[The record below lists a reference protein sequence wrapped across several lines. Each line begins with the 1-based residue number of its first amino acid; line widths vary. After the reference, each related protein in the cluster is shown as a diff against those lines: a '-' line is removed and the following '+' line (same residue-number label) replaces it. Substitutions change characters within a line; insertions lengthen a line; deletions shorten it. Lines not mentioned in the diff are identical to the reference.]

1 MSKNCKVAYIS
12 PEECS
17 LVPEDW
23 EWLEPAKTVKKCSW
37 DYTDLNNFDFVLVMG
52 SLAHKYINSGLKFQQ
67 AKGCLIRQKFYVTIT
82 EGEAMFRGK
91 KKLPLLKEHIKAFK
105 KLIKGES
112 TQNKVNHRIVLTEE
126 DEEDMFF
133 DIIRSKAVAIDTETS
148 GLNPFVPDKFMASIG
163 IATKNNAWCIPLD
176 HLDDENNVHYGKH
189 KWQRR
194 LIKKIAKFINGK
206 KRIIGHNFKFDTLW
220 IYQCYKVWIDF
231 TDDTMLM
238 HYNLDEN
245 TQHGLKLLSAR
256 FLGNDIYDIPEKEKN
271 GYGGL
276 VSHCAYLAQDI
287 RYTYDLY
294 KVFKPMLE
302 EDPLSLRVY
311 NEITI
316 PAVKAFA
323 RAENNGTWI
332 NPKTLEEATSY
343 WSKIAQETSDKLK
356 SYGDINWNSP
366 KQAAEILF
374 KKLKLPILDKTP
386 TGTPSMSE
394 SVLLRLKDKHEVPQL
409 LLDNRKATKFISTF
423 LDPWKKL
430 TEQSGDQRIHPTFK
444 VHGTVTGRPACESPN
459 LQQVPRDPSIRSI
472 IDAPEGWDLI
482 EADLS
487 QAELR
492 IAAEMSQ
499 DRELRNCYLTGI
511 DVHKRT
517 VESIFGIDPKEMTK
531 EQRKKGKAIN
541 FGFIYGMGWKKFM
554 DYARDN
560 YGQVFTEKESQNT
573 RKGYFR
579 LYQDLPEWHKR
590 QRNFVRKYGY
600 VRNLIGRK
608 RRLEDALLPDNSDNR
623 MAIAQA
629 ERNSIN
635 SPVQSLASDI
645 NLNAFI
651 DICNKYSNNIV
662 RPCGTIHDAIML
674 EVKKEYTDQV
684 SKDLKEMMENPSIF
698 KRHHVQFNIPIE
710 SEVEIGPWSK
720 GEVWKEKEK

>member
-1 MSKNCKVAYIS
+1 MRKNSKIAYIS
-12 PEECS
+12 PEKCS

-23 EWLEPAKTVKKCSW
+23 EWLEPTKSIKKCDW
-37 DYTDLNNFDFVLVMG
+37 NLKDLEEFDFVLVMG
-52 SLAHKYINSGLKFQQ
+52 SLAHKYIDSGLKYQQ
-67 AKGCLIRQKFYVTIT
+67 AKGCLIKQKFYVTIT
-82 EGEAMFRGK
+82 EGEATFRNN

-105 KLIKGES
+105 KLSSGDTI
-112 TQNKVNHRIVLTEE
+112 QNKVEHTIVTSDE
-126 DEEDMFF
+126 DIEDMVF
-133 DIIRSKAVAIDTETS
+133 DIIRSKVVAIDTETS
-148 GLNPFVPDKFMASIG
+148 GLDPFVPDKFMASFG
-163 IATKNNAWCIPLD
+163 IATKNHAWTIPLN
-176 HLDDENNVHYGKH
+176 HTNSPH
-189 KWQRR
+189 KEDREWQIGILSKINK
-194 LIKKIAKFINGK
+194 LIRKKIVV
-206 KRIIGHNFKFDTLW
+206 GHNGKFDTLW
-220 IYQCYKVWIDF
+220 TYQCYGIWVNF

-245 TQHGLKLLSAR
+245 SQHGLKFLSAKY
-256 FLGNDIYDIPEKEKN
+256 LGVNIYDIPDQEKN
-271 GYGGL
+271 GYGDL
-276 VSHCAYLAQDI
+276 TSHCAYLAQDI

-294 KVFKPMLE
+294 GIFKDELE
-302 EDPLSLRVY
+302 KDPLSLRIY
-311 NEITI
+311 QEITM
-316 PAVKAFA
+316 PAAKTYA

-332 NPKTLEEATSY
+332 NPKTLAEATAH
-343 WSKIAQETSDKLK
+343 WEKIAKETSDKLK
-356 SYGDINWNSP
+356 KYGDINWNST
-366 KQAAEILF
+366 KQVATILF
-374 KKLKLPILDKTP
+374 DKLKLPILDKTP
-386 TGTPSMSE
+386 AGAPSMSE

-409 LLDNRKATKFISTF
+409 ILENRKATKFLSTF
-423 LDPWKKL
+423 LEPWKKL
-430 TEQSGDQRIHPTFK
+430 GEQSGDDRIHPTFK
-444 VHGTVTGRPACESPN
+444 VHGTVTGRPSCSDPN
-459 LQQVPRDPSIRSI
+459 LQQVPRDVSIRSI
-472 IDAPEGWDLI
+472 IDAPEGWSLV

-517 VESIFGIDPKEMTK
+517 VESIFGIDPKDMTK

-560 YGQVFTEKESQNT
+560 YGQVFSEKESQNT

-579 LYQDLPEWHKR
+579 LYQDLPDWHKR
-590 QRNFVRKYGY
+590 QRNFVLKHGY

-608 RRLEDALLPDNSDNR
+608 RRLYDALLPDNSDNR

-651 DICNKYSNNIV
+651 DICNNYPNEVV

-674 EVKKEYTDQV
+674 EVRNDYVDEV
-684 SKDLKEMMENPSIF
+684 CKDLKCFMEKPSIF
-698 KRHHVQFNIPIE
+698 QRHQVRFSIPIE
-710 SEVEIGPWSK
+710 SEVEIGPWGK
-720 GEVWKEKEK
+720 GIVWEDKN

>member
-1 MSKNCKVAYIS
+1 MKKNCKVAYIS

-17 LVPEDW
+17 LVPEEW
-23 EWLEPAKTVKKCSW
+23 EWLEPAKTVKKCDW
-37 DYTDLNNFDFVLVMG
+37 NYQDLEEFDFVLVMG
-52 SLAHKYINSGLKFQQ
+52 SLAHKYIESGLRYQQ
-67 AKGCLIRQKFYVTIT
+67 AKGCLIKQKFYVTIT
-82 EGEAMFRGK
+82 EGEARFRGN

-105 KLIKGES
+105 KLVRGES
-112 TQNKVNHRIVLTEE
+112 IQNHVEHRIVLTEE
-126 DEEDMFF
+126 DEEAFFF
-133 DIIRSKAVAIDTETS
+133 DIIKAKKLSIDTETS
-148 GLNPFVPDKFMASIG
+148 GLVPFVPNKFMASIG
-163 IATKNNAWCIPLD
+163 IATKNNAWCIPLEHTD
-176 HLDDENNVHYGKH
+176 PINPH
-189 KWQRR
+189 KGDRVWQKEFM
-194 LIKKIAKFINGK
+194 KKLAKFINRGNK
-206 KRIIGHNFKFDTLW
+206 IIIGHNFKFDYLW
-220 IYQCYKVWIDF
+220 IYQCYKVEINF

-245 TQHGLKLLSAR
+245 NQHGLKLLSAR
-256 FLGNDIYDIPEKEKN
+256 YLGNDIYDIPDKEKN

-276 VSHCAYLAQDI
+276 KAHCAYLAQDI

-294 KVFKPMLE
+294 EVFQPMLE
-302 EDPLSLRVY
+302 EDPLTMRVY
-311 NEITI
+311 KEITI

-332 NPKTLEEATSY
+332 NPQTLAEATAY
-343 WSKIAQETSDKLK
+343 WSKIAEETGNKLK
-356 SYGDINWNSP
+356 EYGDINWNSP
-366 KQAAEILF
+366 KQVATIIF
-374 KKLKLPILDKTP
+374 DKLKLPILDKTP
-386 TGTPSMSE
+386 AGAPSMSE

-423 LDPWKKL
+423 LDPWKNL

-499 DRELRNCYLTGI
+499 DRELRNCYLTGV

-517 VESIFGIDPKEMTK
+517 VESIFGIDPKDMTK

-590 QRNFVRKYGY
+590 QRLFVRKHGY

-608 RRLEDALLPDNSDNR
+608 RRLYDALLPDNSDNR

-635 SPVQSLASDI
+635 SPVQSLASDV

-651 DICNKYSNNIV
+651 DICNRYPNNIV

-674 EVKKEYTDQV
+674 EVRRDYTDRV
-684 SKDLKEMMENPSIF
+684 SKDLKEMMEHPSIF
-698 KRHHVQFNIPIE
+698 QRHHVQFNIPIE
-710 SEVEIGPWSK
+710 AEVEVGPWSK
-720 GEVWKEKEK
+720 GVVWKEKE

>member
-1 MSKNCKVAYIS
+1 MKKNFRIAYIS

-23 EWLEPAKTVKKCSW
+23 EYLKAVKSLKKLDW
-37 DYTDLNNFDFVLVMG
+37 DLSYLDNFDYILVMG
-52 SLAHKYINSGLKFQQ
+52 TIAYGLIKDKELKFNQ
-67 AKGCLIRQKFYVTIT
+67 AKGCLIKKKFYVTIT
-82 EGEAMFRGK
+82 EGEATFHND
-91 KKLPLLKEHIKAFK
+91 KKLPILQEHIKAFK
-105 KLIKGES
+105 KLCSGSSI
-112 TQNKVNHRIVLTEE
+112 QNKVEHTIVE
-126 DEEDMFF
+126 DEDTIDEMAF
-133 DIIRSKAVAIDTETS
+133 DIIKSKVVAIDTETS
-148 GLNPFVPDKFMASIG
+148 GLDPFVPDKFMASIG
-163 IATKNNAWCIPLD
+163 IATKNHAWTIPLS
-176 HLDDENNVHYGKH
+176 HSQSKH
-189 KWQRR
+189 KDDREWQQKVIEKIGR
-194 LIKKIAKFINGK
+194 LIKKKVVV
-206 KRIIGHNFKFDTLW
+206 GHNGKFDTLW
-220 IYQCYKVWIDF
+220 IYQCYGVWVDF

-245 TQHGLKLLSAR
+245 SPHGLKFLSAKY
-256 FLGNDIYDIPEKEKN
+256 LNVNIYDIPDKEKN
-271 GYGGL
+271 GYGSID
-276 VSHCAYLAQDI
+276 SHCEYLAQDI

-294 KVFKPMLE
+294 KIFKSKLE

-311 NEITI
+311 KDLTM
-316 PAVKAFA
+316 PVVKVYA
-323 RAENNGTWI
+323 RAENNGTWV
-332 NPKTLEEATSY
+332 NPKTLAEATAH
-343 WSKIAQETSDKLK
+343 WQKIAWETGQKLNK
-356 SYGDINWNSP
+356 YGDINWNST
-366 KQAAEILF
+366 KQVAEILF
-374 KKLKLPILDKTP
+374 NKLKLPILERTP
-386 TGTPSMSE
+386 KGAPAMSE

-409 LLDNRKATKFISTF
+409 ILENRKATKFLSTF
-423 LDPWKKL
+423 LEPWKL
-430 TEQSGDQRIHPTFK
+430 LGEQSGDSRIHPTFK
-444 VHGTVTGRPACESPN
+444 VHGTVTGRPACSEPN
-459 LQQVPRDPSIRSI
+459 LQQVPRDVSIRSI
-472 IDAPEGWDLI
+472 IDAPEGWSLV

-517 VESIFGIDPKEMTK
+517 VESIFGIDPKDMTK
-531 EQRKKGKAIN
+531 EERKKGKAIN

-579 LYQDLPEWHKR
+579 LYQDLPDWHKR
-590 QRNFVRKYGY
+590 QRNFVRKHGY

-608 RRLEDALLPDNSDNR
+608 RRLYDALLPDNSDNR

-651 DICNKYSNNIV
+651 DICNKYSNEVV

-674 EVKKEYTDQV
+674 EVRNDYVDQV
-684 SKDLKEMMENPSIF
+684 CKDLKGFMEHPSLF
-698 KRHHVQFNIPIE
+698 EKYQVRFGIPVE
-710 SEVEIGPWSK
+710 SEVEIGPWGK
-720 GEVWKEKEK
+720 GTVWREE